1 MRSLVNEWIMVSTVP
16 AVKESIDSARSFLQ
30 EAWAEF
36 RKVQW
41 PSMKEVRAA
50 TLVVISLV
58 VLIAL
63 YLFAVDWI
71 LSWFFQMF
79 LER

>member
-1 MRSLVNEWIMVSTVP
+1 M
-16 AVKESIDSARSFLQ
+16 KESIDSARNFLQ
-30 EAWAEF
+30 EARVEF

-41 PSMKEVRAA
+41 PSRQEVRAA

-58 VLIAL
+58 VLVKL
-63 YLFAVDWI
+63 YLFAVDWV

>member
-1 MRSLVNEWIMVSTVP
+1 MVAMVP

-41 PSMKEVRAA
+41 PSRQEVRGA
-50 TLVVISLV
+50 TLVVIALV

-71 LSWFFQMF
+71 LSWFFQLF

>member
-1 MRSLVNEWIMVSTVP
+1 
-16 AVKESIDSARSFLQ
+16 
-30 EAWAEF
+30 
-36 RKVQW
+36 
-41 PSMKEVRAA
+41 VRAA
-50 TLVVISLV
+50 TLVVIALV
-58 VLIAL
+58 VLVTL

>member
-1 MRSLVNEWIMVSTVP
+1 MVVTVL
-16 AVKESIDSARSFLQ
+16 AMKESIGSALNFLQ
-30 EAWAEF
+30 EARAEF

-41 PSMKEVRAA
+41 PSRQEVRAA
-50 TLVVISLV
+50 TLVVIALV
-58 VLIAL
+58 VLVTL

>member
-1 MRSLVNEWIMVSTVP
+1 M
-16 AVKESIDSARSFLQ
+16 KESLNSALTFLQ
-30 EAWAEF
+30 EARAEF
-36 RKVQW
+36 RKVHW
-41 PSMKEVRAA
+41 PSRPEVRAA
-50 TLVVISLV
+50 TLVVIALV
-58 VLIAL
+58 VLVTI

>member
-1 MRSLVNEWIMVSTVP
+1 M
-16 AVKESIDSARSFLQ
+16 KESIDSALTFLQ
-30 EAWAEF
+30 EARAEF

-41 PSMKEVRAA
+41 PSRQEVRGA
-50 TLVVISLV
+50 TFVVIALV
-58 VLIAL
+58 VLVTL

-71 LSWFFQMF
+71 LSWFLQMF

>member
-1 MRSLVNEWIMVSTVP
+1 MSAM
-16 AVKESIDSARSFLQ
+16 KESLDSARIFLQ
-30 EAWAEF
+30 EARVEF

-41 PSMKEVRAA
+41 PSRQEVRAA

-58 VLIAL
+58 VLVAL